1 MFDELQK
8 EMVKALKAGEKERL
22 TVLRGLKADLMK
34 EKIDKKKEIND
45 ELVIDVAS
53 RSIKSLNESIEEFK
67 KGNRNDLAEK
77 AEFEKGVLS
86 EFLPEQLS
94 EEEVDKII
102 DDAFKKINPTSMK
115 DMGSI
120 MKEVSPKLKGRF
132 DMSLV
137 SSKIKGKL
145 M

>member
-137 SSKIKGKL
+137 SSKIKSKL

>member
-67 KGNRNDLAEK
+67 KGNRNDLVEK

-137 SSKIKGKL
+137 SSKIKSKL